1 MTTSP
6 NGMREVL
13 ARAGQTSDPWGRYY
27 TTPIVSQSLIDRI
40 DVAKPKLVLE
50 LGSGS
55 GSLCTAAATR
65 WHDAELVTV
74 DVDRR
79 VSIGLGAD
87 KDRGDCRH
95 RHFVHDVLDAAL
107 SDKIGLTLSS
117 VDVAVCNP
125 PYIRPRWRSDFGR
138 ILEDAGLSGS
148 LASLHDAG
156 ADLLFLA
163 QNLRLLRKSG
173 KLGLILPDGLITAER
188 FSHVRRT
195 LLRQHL
201 VELVV
206 QLPRGVFKGTE
217 AQTYLVV
224 LSKSAGETDQVTLR
238 QMELDGQ
245 LSLPIEV
252 PQDSAVKR
260 LDFTFHARVASPQ
273 QDNEHRMRIPI
284 RQALTDIVRGT
295 ICSSSISAFPAP
307 VFHLGDFSEPLGDH
321 SVKIVPKRF
330 ALSEGRAQR
339 MSQGARLALPGD
351 ILLARVGRSLEDQLA
366 LVVHGP
372 CVISDCIFAL
382 RATDTHRERLYRF
395 FESDLG
401 RQALASSAHGVAARF
416 LSKTNLFD
424 IHF

>member
-1 MTTSP
+1 MATLP
-6 NGMREVL
+6 DGLRHVL

-40 DVAKPKLVLE
+40 EVTKPNLILE

-65 WHDAELVTV
+65 WHDAKLVTV

-79 VSIGLGAD
+79 TLDGLDAD
-87 KDRGDCRH
+87 KAGPDSRH
-95 RHFVHDVLDAAL
+95 SHFVHDVLDSAL
-107 SDKIGLTLSS
+107 SDKIGLTLDS

-125 PYIRPRWRSDFGR
+125 PYIRPRWRSDFGK
-138 ILEDAGLSGS
+138 ILEDAGLSGA

-163 QNLRLLRKSG
+163 QNLRLLRKNG

-188 FSHVRRT
+188 FARVRKT

-201 VELVV
+201 VEQVI

-224 LSKSAGETDQVTLR
+224 LSKSAGETNQVVLR

-245 LSLPIEV
+245 LSVPIEIR
-252 PQDSAVKR
+252 QDAAVKR
-260 LDFTFHARVASPQ
+260 LDFAFHALVVSPQ
-273 QDNEHRMRIPI
+273 GTGEDPKRMSVRE
-284 RQALTDIVRGT
+284 ALTDVVRGT
-295 ICSSSISAFPAP
+295 ICSSSISTFPAP
-307 VFHLGDFSEPLGDH
+307 VFHLGDFSLPLGEH
-321 SVKIVPKRF
+321 AVRIVPKRF
-330 ALSEGRAQR
+330 ALCERTAQR
-339 MSQGARLALPGD
+339 MSRDARLALPGD
-351 ILLARVGRSLEDQLA
+351 ILLARVGRSLEDRLA

-382 RATDTHRERLYRF
+382 RATDEHRERLYRF

-401 RQALASSAHGVAARF
+401 RHTLACSAHGVAARF
-416 LSKTNLFD
+416 LSKANLFE
-424 IHF
+424 IQF